1 MLTEED
7 LRLEARLTAIEQL
20 LAKVTNGMM
29 LHFSETEFDQL
40 MKAYAQSLDR
50 TVIPGMDP
58 ATADVFA
65 SQFKEEMLRLI
76 AAIRF
81 ERQRVPKR

>member
-1 MLTEED
+1 MLTEQD

-29 LHFSETEFDQL
+29 LHFSDTEFDQL
-40 MKAYAQSLDR
+40 MNVYAETLDH

-58 ATADVFA
+58 ARADVFA
-65 SQFKEEMLRLI
+65 AQFRVEMLRLI
-76 AAIRF
+76 AAIRV
-81 ERQRVPKR
+81 ERRRVPKR